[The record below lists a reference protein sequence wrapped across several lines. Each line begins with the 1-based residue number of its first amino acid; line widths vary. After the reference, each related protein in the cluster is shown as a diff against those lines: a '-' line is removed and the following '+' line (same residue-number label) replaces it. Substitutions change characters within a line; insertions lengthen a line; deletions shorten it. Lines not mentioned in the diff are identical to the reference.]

1 MAAEVVVSVVMQKL
15 TNMLVQESTISDEMI
30 DQAEG
35 LRIRF
40 REMQRYLRDAESK
53 QESYE
58 DVRKWMAEF
67 LGIAYDL
74 EDFVDIFVLE
84 RTRRRRSSFIGYI
97 ATLEGLKATLKLCSE
112 MKEIEGKIS
121 DYMSKFSQINQ
132 RLTLSM
138 DKGPILRKQNDLP
151 EDLPS
156 HLRPCL
162 LYLGM
167 FPKEVDIPVRR
178 LFHLWLAEGFVKQSP
193 GMSPE
198 DLVEEYLAE
207 LVRREMIL
215 VFSFRSDGS
224 AKTCRM
230 PEKLRHVLSLKAE
243 EIGLFYIHGKLAS
256 RAPASS
262 VSDPQFAVR
271 RVVEHADIKDYPG
284 ETEFYVKNLR
294 SYISFNTQKKDLQ
307 AIQIGK
313 FVSKIIGKRGYAL
326 LRVLDLEG
334 VYKPQLPEEL
344 GFLYH
349 LRYLGLRW
357 TFSDALPTSVGHL
370 PYLETLDVKHTYIR
384 TLPSTIWKMKLL
396 RHLYLNDI
404 RLDMSV
410 HRHSTNPLTQLQTLW
425 GLLVDKKTPVKDG
438 LNRLVNL
445 RKLGLTC
452 HSISTEGIGQWIL
465 RLTGLRSL
473 KLRCK
478 NEIGEPSSLH
488 LPSLANLQHLTHV
501 YLLGRLPKLNE
512 KFEFPPQLRVLTL
525 SVSKLEDDPMP
536 KLARLKNL
544 SVLRLLA
551 NSYTGKKMDC
561 PEGGFGSLRVL
572 RLWMLE
578 NLEEWEVAE
587 GAMKNLQELEIR
599 CCSSLKAVPDRVLK
613 SSTFEKLNLI
623 NMSPAFVADCEAK
636 KQEKTTMTK
645 ETWEF

>member
-15 TNMLVQESTISDEMI
+15 TNLLVQESTISDEMI

-35 LRIRF
+35 LRIRY

-84 RTRRRRSSFIGYI
+84 RTRRRRSSFIGYV
-97 ATLEGLKATLKLCSE
+97 ATLEGPKATVKLCRE

-132 RLTLSM
+132 RLTLPM
-138 DKGPILRKQNDLP
+138 DTEPILP

-162 LYLGM
+162 MYLGM
-167 FPKEVDIPVRR
+167 FPKEVGIPVRR

-207 LVRREMIL
+207 LVGRKMIF
-215 VFSFRSDGS
+215 VSSSRSDGS

-230 PEKLRHVLSLKAE
+230 SEKLWDVLSLKAE

-256 RAPASS
+256 RASASS
-262 VSDPQFAVR
+262 VSDPKFAVR

-284 ETEFYVKNLR
+284 DVKTLR

-313 FVSKIIGKRGYAL
+313 FVRKIIGKRGYAL

-384 TLPSTIWKMKLL
+384 TLASTIWKMKLL

-404 RLDMSV
+404 RLDKSV
-410 HRHSTNPLTQLQTLW
+410 HTYSTNPLTQLQTLW

-452 HSISTEGIGQWIL
+452 HSISTEEIGQWIL

-536 KLARLKNL
+536 KLAQLKNL

-623 NMSPAFVADCEAK
+623 NMPLTFVADCEAK